1 MKKSLF
7 TVLFASILFSC
18 NQSTNNS
25 KSQSNDNHSM
35 AADTS
40 LTLNNGAKWKA
51 DSITNHN
58 LIRLKTTANMFR
70 VEPFPSQANYQI
82 LGKDLSNDVDTM
94 LQQCKMKGDDH
105 EALHKWLGPI
115 LNQSGRLKNVT
126 DTAEGRKIFDSVDRR
141 INIFPQ
147 YFE

>member
-1 MKKSLF
+1 MKLKL
-7 TVLFASILFSC
+7 LIILCGSILFSC
-18 NQSTNNS
+18 NQGTKNS
-25 KSQSNDNHSM
+25 EPQSSDTHTV

-58 LIRLKTTANMFR
+58 VVSLKTTANMFR
-70 VEPFPSQANYQI
+70 VEPFPSLSNYQV
-82 LGKDLSNDVDTM
+82 LGNDLSSDLNTM
-94 LQQCKMKGDDH
+94 LQQCKMTGDDH

-115 LNQSGRLKNVT
+115 INQAENLKNVA
-126 DTAEGRKIFDSVDRR
+126 DTTEGRKIFSSVDQR
-141 INIFPQ
+141 INTYDQ